1 MEHETIINHHPEG
14 ITLPPEEELSQAA
27 RFLRTIGDPT
37 KLRIVC
43 VLAGIGD
50 KGEGEREREI
60 CAGSIAAAL
69 GMTNSAISH
78 QLKILRDEG
87 LIRSRRVGK
96 HVLYSLD
103 DDHVYEAVAMTMEHI
118 RHRHGT
124 GSGKNA

>member
-14 ITLPPEEELSQAA
+14 ITLPPEEELAEAA

-43 VLAGIGD
+43 VLAGIGAN
-50 KGEGEREREI
+50 GEGECEREI

-69 GMTNSAISH
+69 GMTNSAVSH
-78 QLKILRDEG
+78 QLKILSDEG

-96 HVLYSLD
+96 HVLYPLD

-118 RHRHGT
+118 HHRH
-124 GSGKNA
+124 

>member
-1 MEHETIINHHPEG
+1 MDLGRIINDHPEG
-14 ITLPPEEELSQAA
+14 FALPPEEELAEAA

-43 VLAGIGD
+43 VLAGIGAN
-50 KGEGEREREI
+50 GEGECEREI

-69 GMTNSAISH
+69 GMTNSAVSH

-96 HVLYSLD
+96 HVLYTLD

-118 RHRHGT
+118 HHRH
-124 GSGKNA
+124 